1 MEYILPIASD
11 RMDGQHVEALDSIEK
26 RIDQLTRILGADE
39 TTLEE
44 RPAGAESLTDSL
56 LSANT
61 LMASAMSG
69 RQGLVVDFIKRS
81 QELEKY
87 LDPDFLD
94 EQQKVK
100 AKEVYLN
107 TVAPELVE
115 SFEQLEEIKQLEP
128 TLGAEYF
135 RTMPNVSAEKL
146 KAMNET
152 TAALAQKNDLLEET
166 LTLAMQRYDEIQQN
180 LKESLQSMNERID
193 RMENRLKEQTKK
205 VDADI

>member
-1 MEYILPIASD
+1 
-11 RMDGQHVEALDSIEK
+11 MDGQHVDVLDSIGK
-26 RIDQLTRILGADE
+26 RIDHLNRILGADE
-39 TTLEE
+39 TAHDEQ
-44 RPAGAESLTDSL
+44 PAGIESLTDSL

-69 RQGLVVDFIKRS
+69 RQGCVVDFIKRS
-81 QELEKY
+81 HELEKY
-87 LDPDFLD
+87 LNPDFLD

-107 TVAPELVE
+107 TVAPDLLE
-115 SFEQLEEIKQLEP
+115 SFEQLEQIKQLEP

-135 RTMPNVSAEKL
+135 RTMPNVSADKL

-180 LKESLQSMNERID
+180 LKDSLKSMSERID

-205 VDADI
+205 VDADV

>member
-1 MEYILPIASD
+1 
-11 RMDGQHVEALDSIEK
+11 MDGQHVEALDSIEK
-26 RIDQLTRILGADE
+26 RINHLNRILGTDDTDDE
-39 TTLEE
+39 L
-44 RPAGAESLTDSL
+44 PAGAESLTDSL

-69 RQGLVVDFIKRS
+69 RQSNVVDFIKRS
-81 QELEKY
+81 HELEKY
-87 LDPDFLD
+87 LDPEFLD

-107 TVAPELVE
+107 TVAPDLVE
-115 SFEQLEEIKQLEP
+115 SFEQLEQIKQLES

-135 RTMPNVSAEKL
+135 RTMPDVSAEKL

-152 TAALAQKNDLLEET
+152 TAALSQKNDFLEET

-180 LKESLQSMNERID
+180 LKESLRSMNERID
-193 RMENRLKEQTKK
+193 RMEHRLQEKTKK
-205 VDADI
+205 VDADV

>member
-1 MEYILPIASD
+1 
-11 RMDGQHVEALDSIEK
+11 MDGQHVEALDAIEK

-39 TTLEE
+39 TLHEE

-61 LMASAMSG
+61 LMTSALTG
-69 RQGLVVDFIKRS
+69 RQGAVVDCIKRS
-81 QELEKY
+81 NELEKY

-107 TVAPELVE
+107 TVAPDLVDN
-115 SFEQLEEIKQLEP
+115 FEQLEQIKRLES

-135 RTMPNVSAEKL
+135 RTMPNVSADKL

-152 TAALAQKNDLLEET
+152 TVALAQKNELLEET
-166 LTLAMQRYDEIQQN
+166 LTLAMQRYDQIQQN
-180 LKESLQSMNERID
+180 LKASLQSMNERID

-205 VDADI
+205 IDADI

>member
-1 MEYILPIASD
+1 
-11 RMDGQHVEALDSIEK
+11 MDGQHMEALDSIGK
-26 RIDQLTRILGADE
+26 RIDHLNRVLGADE
-39 TTLEE
+39 TSLEE
-44 RPAGAESLTDSL
+44 RPAGTESLTDAL

-69 RQGLVVDFIKRS
+69 RQGIVVNFIERS
-81 QELEKY
+81 HELEKY
-87 LDPDFLD
+87 LNPDFLD
-94 EQQKVK
+94 EQQRVK

-107 TVAPELVE
+107 TVAPDLVE
-115 SFEQLEEIKQLEP
+115 SFEQLEEIKKLEP

-135 RTMPNVSAEKL
+135 RTMPNVSADKL

-152 TAALAQKNDLLEET
+152 TAALSQKNDLLEET

-180 LKESLQSMNERID
+180 LKEALRSMNERID
-193 RMENRLKEQTKK
+193 RMENRLQEKAKK

>member
-1 MEYILPIASD
+1 ME
-11 RMDGQHVEALDSIEK
+11 GQYTEALDSIGK
-26 RIDQLTRILGADE
+26 RIDHLNRVLGADE
-39 TTLEE
+39 TAQEE
-44 RPAGAESLTDSL
+44 RPAGTESLTDAL

-69 RQGLVVDFIKRS
+69 RQGIVVDFIKRS
-81 QELEKY
+81 HELEEY
-87 LDPDFLD
+87 LNPDFLD

-107 TVAPELVE
+107 TVAPDLVE
-115 SFEQLEEIKQLEP
+115 SFEQLEEIKKLEP

-135 RTMPNVSAEKL
+135 RTMPNVSADKL

-152 TAALAQKNDLLEET
+152 TAALSQKNDLLEET

-180 LKESLQSMNERID
+180 LKESLRSMNERID
-193 RMENRLKEQTKK
+193 RMENRLQEKAKK